1 MNNREVLTTPRVG
14 VTRINEIDFVRGIAI
29 ILVVL
34 LHSASPVMY
43 QFAAVP
49 TQVWNV
55 HNIVDS
61 AARICVP
68 LFFMV
73 SGYLLLSPNATKGM
87 PLYFDLPKRIVKV
100 LIPLV
105 AWSLIYKLGALYVN
119 GQTPN
124 LIDIITILGEV
135 PQGAAV
141 YHLWFLYEL
150 IALYLTLPILRT
162 LFSKSNDTA
171 KYFVWL
177 WLFLLTA
184 RLFSSVS
191 GWNFPLRGYI
201 DFGDAGYLVAG
212 YLVRLYCPS
221 PTTRTAGY
229 AVGVYVVAMV
239 ATYYLT
245 SYYSTINNAY
255 YEGFHVYATPNVAI
269 MAVSSFVFLLFAAKK
284 TKIASGVVSLIGTQ
298 SFGIYLVHVLFLEKI
313 SYNVLG
319 TPATSP
325 LGALMTILAT
335 AVFALASSFVV
346 ARVIRLFAVTRWLAP

>member
-1 MNNREVLTTPRVG
+1 MNNREVPITPRVG
-14 VTRINEIDFVRGIAI
+14 VNRINEIDFVRGIAI

-43 QFAAVP
+43 QFTVVP

-55 HNIVDS
+55 HNFVDS

-73 SGYLLLSPNATKGM
+73 SGYLLLSPNATKGE
-87 PLYFDLPKRIVKV
+87 PLYFDLPKRIIKV
-100 LIPLV
+100 LVPLI
-105 AWSLIYKLGALYVN
+105 AWSLIYKTGALYIN
-119 GQTPN
+119 GQAIN
-124 LIDIITILGEV
+124 LINIIAILGGISH
-135 PQGAAV
+135 GAAV

-150 IALYLTLPILRT
+150 MALYLTLPILRA

-177 WLFLLTA
+177 WFLLITA

-191 GWNFPLRGYI
+191 GLNFPLGGYV
-201 DFGDAGYLVAG
+201 DFGNAGYLVAG
-212 YLVRLYCPS
+212 YLIRLYCPS
-221 PTTRTAGY
+221 PTRRTAGY

-239 ATYYLT
+239 ATYCLT
-245 SYYSTINNAY
+245 SFYSRINNAY

-269 MAVSSFVFLLFAAKK
+269 MAVSSFVFLLFAAEK
-284 TKIASGVVSLIGTQ
+284 TKIVSGLVSLIGTQ
-298 SFGIYLVHVLFLEKI
+298 SFGIYLVHVLFLERF

-325 LGALMTILAT
+325 LGAMMSILAT
-335 AVFALASSFVV
+335 AIVALALSFVV
-346 ARVIRLFAVTRWLAP
+346 ARLIRLFAITRWLAP